1 MGPFLKRTFP
11 NRVSFKILLD
21 SEKILHAPESKEAY
35 RAMGIEVL
43 AGWPKYSPE
52 LNPQENVWPK
62 AENALRDKEGNG
74 GHSFERFQQF
84 ALDSVKEYVGAK
96 NLIGGMVN
104 RVQERIATKGSFIS
118 K

>member
-1 MGPFLKRTFP
+1 MYVCVFVCLGVRAAISNSNP
-11 NRVSFKILLD
+11 NKIVCYLFVV
-21 SEKILHAPESKEAY
+21 
-35 RAMGIEVL
+35 MVL

-104 RVQERIATKGSFIS
+104 RVQECIATKGSFIS